1 MLWEVTPHT
10 CLAFS
15 VQILSPALY
24 YYYVTELAFYW
35 SLMFSQFTDIKRKVR
50 GATQQ
55 RPQTKSQTF
64 GSMRVWCRAF
74 QMYTVLQAATVVV
87 TVILAGHMFM
97 FFGGR
102 GWGFSV
108 CEGFVFP
115 ARGHPLSCDGAGLIL
130 LELLKFHWALACWNR
145 GQLQPQTRLRCVA
158 QQMSEP
164 ARAGRVEL
172 NTADFFVIRWGAVC
186 EIQWLCKTAQNRTLV
201 FLLIL
206 AADRPESVYSAP
218 PSAAVSPHDWPV
230 RSTCLRP

>member
-64 GSMRVWCRAF
+64 GSMRFRCTLCYRLLRLW
-74 QMYTVLQAATVVV
+74 L
-87 TVILAGHMFM
+87 ILAGHMFM

-108 CEGFVFP
+108 CEGFVF
-115 ARGHPLSCDGAGLIL
+115 
-130 LELLKFHWALACWNR
+130 
-145 GQLQPQTRLRCVA
+145 
-158 QQMSEP
+158 
-164 ARAGRVEL
+164 
-172 NTADFFVIRWGAVC
+172 
-186 EIQWLCKTAQNRTLV
+186 
-201 FLLIL
+201 
-206 AADRPESVYSAP
+206 SA
-218 PSAAVSPHDWPV
+218 
-230 RSTCLRP
+230 